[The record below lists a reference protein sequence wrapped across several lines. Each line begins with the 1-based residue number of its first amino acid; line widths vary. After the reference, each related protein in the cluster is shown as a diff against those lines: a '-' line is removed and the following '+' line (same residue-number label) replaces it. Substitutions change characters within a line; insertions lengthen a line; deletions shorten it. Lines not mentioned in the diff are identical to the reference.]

1 MLEWLRRS
9 RTLPDDPVTLVE
21 EQDIPADSRNSY
33 VPSVLYG
40 IELHGQRIG
49 DCDLRLGMNEELY
62 YAGNI
67 GYNIQK
73 EYRGHGYAY
82 EACRILF
89 RLARTKYH
97 MEELIITCSP
107 DNLAS
112 KKTLREAGRAAAGD
126 RRGAGGP
133 LALPARGD
141 GQGHL
146 PLPAVNPDST
156 MPPAESGISYGN
168 AIMGSCI
175 A

>member
-112 KKTLREAGRAAAGD
+112 KKTLEKLGGQLLETVEVPAD
-126 RRGAGGP
+126 HWLYQRGETVKDIYRF
-133 LALPARGD
+133 LL
-141 GQGHL
+141 
-146 PLPAVNPDST
+146 
-156 MPPAESGISYGN
+156 
-168 AIMGSCI
+168 
-175 A
+175 

>member
-1 MLEWLRRS
+1 MLEWLRRG

-112 KKTLREAGRAAAGD
+112 KKTLQKLGGQLLETVEVPAD
-126 RRGAGGP
+126 HWLYQRGETGKDIYRF
-133 LALPARGD
+133 LL
-141 GQGHL
+141 
-146 PLPAVNPDST
+146 
-156 MPPAESGISYGN
+156 
-168 AIMGSCI
+168 
-175 A
+175 

>member
-33 VPSVLYG
+33 VPSVLYS

-107 DNLAS
+107 DNIAS
-112 KKTLREAGRAAAGD
+112 KKTLQKLGGQLLETVEVPAGHWLY
-126 RRGAGGP
+126 RRGETVKNIYRF
-133 LALPARGD
+133 LL
-141 GQGHL
+141 
-146 PLPAVNPDST
+146 
-156 MPPAESGISYGN
+156 
-168 AIMGSCI
+168 
-175 A
+175 

>member
-33 VPSVLYG
+33 VPSVLYS

-107 DNLAS
+107 DNIAS
-112 KKTLREAGRAAAGD
+112 KKTLQKLGGQLLETVEVPAD
-126 RRGAGGP
+126 HWLYQRGETVKDIYRFP
-133 LALPARGD
+133 L
-141 GQGHL
+141 
-146 PLPAVNPDST
+146 
-156 MPPAESGISYGN
+156 
-168 AIMGSCI
+168 
-175 A
+175 

>member
-112 KKTLREAGRAAAGD
+112 KKTLQKLGGQLLETVEVPAD
-126 RRGAGGP
+126 HWLYQRGETVKDIYRF
-133 LALPARGD
+133 LL
-141 GQGHL
+141 
-146 PLPAVNPDST
+146 
-156 MPPAESGISYGN
+156 
-168 AIMGSCI
+168 
-175 A
+175 

>member
-33 VPSVLYG
+33 VPSVLYS

-107 DNLAS
+107 DNIAS
-112 KKTLREAGRAAAGD
+112 KKTLQKLGGQLLETVEVPAGHWLYQ
-126 RRGAGGP
+126 RGETVKNIYRF
-133 LALPARGD
+133 LL
-141 GQGHL
+141 
-146 PLPAVNPDST
+146 
-156 MPPAESGISYGN
+156 
-168 AIMGSCI
+168 
-175 A
+175 

>member
-33 VPSVLYG
+33 VPSVLYS

-67 GYNIQK
+67 GYKIQK

-112 KKTLREAGRAAAGD
+112 KKTLQKLGGQLLETVEVPPD
-126 RRGAGGP
+126 HWLYQRGETVKNIYRF
-133 LALPARGD
+133 LL
-141 GQGHL
+141 
-146 PLPAVNPDST
+146 
-156 MPPAESGISYGN
+156 
-168 AIMGSCI
+168 
-175 A
+175 

>member
-1 MLEWLRRS
+1 MLEWLRRG

-21 EQDIPADSRNSY
+21 EQDIPADSRNSW

-40 IELHGQRIG
+40 IELHGKRIG
-49 DCDLRLGMNEELY
+49 DCDLRIGMNEELY

-112 KKTLREAGRAAAGD
+112 KKTLQKLGGQLLETVEVPAD
-126 RRGAGGP
+126 HWLYQRGETVKDIYRFP
-133 LALPARGD
+133 L
-141 GQGHL
+141 
-146 PLPAVNPDST
+146 
-156 MPPAESGISYGN
+156 
-168 AIMGSCI
+168 
-175 A
+175 